1 MYKVVD
7 HIHNDYRKRFATEYE
22 AKIAAFKVAR
32 IQAIFNNVR
41 IHLSVMAGRKQ
52 IAEIKVDQREEVR

>member
-22 AKIAAFKVAR
+22 AKNAASKLAR
-32 IQAIFNNVR
+32 IQIFFNDAR
-41 IHLSVMAGRKQ
+41 IHLSVMSGRKQ
-52 IAEIKVDQREEVR
+52 IAEINITQREEVR